1 MGRTTV
7 VQLVGAILS
16 GLNVAIPL
24 VLNARSILPEWN
36 WEYHALLG
44 FIAFVGV
51 MVWIINDKQRKINK
65 FEQRRPELTLGG
77 RTGAI
82 ARFIEQTS
90 EMHIAL
96 QLYFKNQGSKAAY
109 QFRLRVGFAPDG
121 APSQFKPLDERTS
134 ANRIDPGSM
143 EYGYTYD
150 LVTKYEEKNGKKVIA
165 RIGTLIHCA
174 LNYSDSPSG
183 GKSYDDEWWFS
194 YRTDRQ
200 GLGALSSK
208 RKEELEPYVKLAY
221 QQKAPS

>member
-1 MGRTTV
+1 MT
-7 VQLVGAILS
+7 

-24 VLNARSILPEWN
+24 MLNARGIWPEWP
-36 WEYHALLG
+36 WQYHALIG
-44 FIAFVGV
+44 FVGFV
-51 MVWIINDKQRKINK
+51 AVVVWIIYDKQRKIAK

-77 RTGAI
+77 RTGAT

-90 EMHIAL
+90 TMHIAL
-96 QLYFKNQGSKAAY
+96 QIYFKNKGLKAAY

-121 APSQFKPLDERTS
+121 APNQFKILDERTS
-134 ANRIDPGSM
+134 ANRLDPDSSN

-150 LVTKYEEKNGKKVIA
+150 LATKCEEKDGKKIIS

-200 GLGALSSK
+200 GLGALSLK
-208 RKEELEPYVKLAY
+208 RKEELEPYVRLAY
-221 QQKAPS
+221 QQRAPSE